1 MTDIEK
7 VARALCD
14 DAGCVWDHDPQ
25 TLSRDADAAQC
36 LVAVNAEDGAEQRAA
51 AVIRDY
57 GDKRYQQAIADVVE
71 WLREE
76 RLSDTADHYA
86 QLITRRFG
94 KDA

>member
-1 MTDIEK
+1 MSDELNVWREACVAYGGASIE
-7 VARALCD
+7 
-14 DAGCVWDHDPQ
+14 
-25 TLSRDADAAQC
+25 
-36 LVAVNAEDGAEQRAA
+36 GAELEPRAA

-57 GDKRYQQAIADVVE
+57 GDERYQQAIADVVK

>member
-1 MTDIEK
+1 MSDE
-7 VARALCD
+7 LN
-14 DAGCVWDHDPQ
+14 VW
-25 TLSRDADAAQC
+25 LEANAAWC
-36 LVAVNAEDGAEQRAA
+36 NPPPHLAFSESAA